1 MVQQGCLAGESECAR
16 RLRSIDW
23 APTAL
28 GDVHTWPL
36 SLQTALRIVLSS
48 HFPMMIHWGPELI
61 TFYNDAYAPSLGCK
75 HPGNLGR
82 PAKEWWAEMWDQL
95 TPIFDKV
102 FAGEAFYVQDA
113 CYTPDRDGG
122 SREAYFTHCHSPLWD
137 DQGQIAGI
145 FLVVTETTR
154 GILAERRLKDM
165 NAHLEE
171 LVVERTED
179 RNALWQLSQDMM
191 LRCTLDGLIT
201 AVNPAWTECLG
212 WLDTELVGHSIFE
225 LVHPDDLAQAM
236 VGNAELAQGI
246 SHTRFDNRYRHKDGS
261 YRWISWST
269 RAGDGTVNAV
279 GRDFTDEQRRIDA
292 LVLAED
298 AMRQSQKMEAVGQ
311 LTGGVAHDFN
321 NLLTIM
327 RSSVDFLRRPD
338 LSETRRQRYLTA
350 VSETVDRAAKL
361 TAQLLAFA
369 RRQALKPEVFEVGQK
384 LRTLTDMLNTLMGA
398 RILVITRLPD
408 TPCFIEADANQ
419 FENALINLAVNARDA
434 MAGVG
439 TLVVE
444 LRSNV
449 PLPAIRGH
457 AAAPGRFA
465 EILMTDTG
473 GGIAQDTLG
482 RIFEPFFTTKEVGKG
497 TGLGLSQVFGFAK
510 QSGGDVTVHSTYGQG
525 AVFSVFLPEI
535 LPTSE
540 PLPLLLMN
548 EATAPMGAGQRV
560 LVVEDNIQVGR
571 FAAQMLEDLGYSPAW
586 AVNAEE
592 ALGIL
597 GHDGAGF
604 DVVFSDVV
612 MPGMGGLELARI
624 LKTRLPHLPVV
635 LATGYSH
642 ELAQDGAKGYEL
654 LHKPYSTE
662 ELGQILRRCTGGNV
676 KPL

>member
-1 MVQQGCLAGESECAR
+1 MDQHDCLAGEGECAR
-16 RLRSIDW
+16 QLRGIDW
-23 APTAL
+23 ASTPL
-28 GDVHTWPL
+28 GEVDDWPL
-36 SLQTALRIVLSS
+36 SLQTALRIVLNSQ
-48 HFPMMIHWGPELI
+48 FPMMVHWGPQLI
-61 TFYNDAYAPSLGCK
+61 TFYNDAYAPSLGNK
-75 HPGNLGR
+75 HPGNLGS
-82 PAKEWWAEMWDQL
+82 PAKHWWAEIWDQL
-95 TPIFDKV
+95 TPIFDQV
-102 FAGEAFYVQDA
+102 LAGQAYYVEDA
-113 CYTPDRDGG
+113 RYTPDRDGG

-154 GILAERRLKDM
+154 GILAERRLKDI

-191 LRCTLDGLIT
+191 LRCTPDGLIT

-212 WLDTELVGHSIFE
+212 WLEAELIGSDLFE
-225 LVHPDDLAQAM
+225 LLHPDDVAHTREVA
-236 VGNAELAQGI
+236 AELAHGI
-246 SHTRFDNRYRHKDGS
+246 NHTRFDNRYRHKDGS
-261 YRWISWST
+261 YRWISWSS
-269 RAGDGTVNAV
+269 RADDGTVNAV
-279 GRDFTDEQRRIDA
+279 GRDFTEEQRRIDA
-292 LVLAED
+292 LVLAQD

-327 RSSVDFLRRPD
+327 RSSVDFLRRPG
-338 LSETRRQRYLTA
+338 LSEARRQRYLSA

-384 LRTLTDMLNTLMGA
+384 LRVLTDMLNTLMGE
-398 RILVITRLPD
+398 RIVVITRLPD
-408 TPCFIEADANQ
+408 TPCFIEADTNQ

-434 MAGVG
+434 MAGAG

-444 LRSNV
+444 LRHNV

-465 EILMTDTG
+465 QILMTDTG
-473 GGIAQDTLG
+473 GGIADDTLG

-510 QSGGDVTVHSTYGQG
+510 QSGGDVTVHSVYGQG

-535 LPTSE
+535 VPASE
-540 PLPLLLMN
+540 PLPRLTID
-548 EATAPMGAGQRV
+548 ETAAPMGTGQRV
-560 LVVEDNIQVGR
+560 LVVEDNIEVGR
-571 FAAQMLEDLGYSPAW
+571 FAAQMLEDLGYSPVW

-592 ALGIL
+592 ALSIL

-624 LKTRLPHLPVV
+624 LKARLPRLPVV

-642 ELAQDGAKGYEL
+642 ELAQDGAQGYEL
-654 LHKPYSTE
+654 LNKPYSTE
-662 ELGQILRRCTGGNV
+662 ELGQILRRCTHTGASR
-676 KPL
+676 

>member
-1 MVQQGCLAGESECAR
+1 MVEHGCLAGEGECAR
-16 RLRSIDW
+16 RLRAIDW
-23 APTAL
+23 ANTPL
-28 GDVHTWPL
+28 GAVDGWPL
-36 SLQTALRIVLSS
+36 SLQTTLRIVLNSQ
-48 HFPMMIHWGPELI
+48 FPMMVHWGPQLI
-61 TFYNDAYAPSLGCK
+61 TFYNDAYAPSLGSK
-75 HPGNLGR
+75 HPGNLGS
-82 PAKEWWAEMWDQL
+82 PAQHWWAEMWDQL
-95 TPIFDKV
+95 TPIFDQV
-102 FAGEAFYVQDA
+102 LGGRAYYVEDA

-191 LRCTLDGLIT
+191 LRCTLEGLIT
-201 AVNPAWTECLG
+201 AVNPAWTESLG
-212 WLDTELVGHSIFE
+212 WLEAELVGSNLFE
-225 LVHPDDLAQAM
+225 WLHPDDVTHTREIA
-236 VGNAELAQGI
+236 AELARGI
-246 SHTRFDNRYRHKDGS
+246 SHTRFDNRYRHRDGS
-261 YRWISWST
+261 YRWISWSS
-269 RAGDGTVNAV
+269 RADDGTVNAV
-279 GRDFTDEQRRIDA
+279 GRDFTEEQRRIDA

-338 LSETRRQRYLTA
+338 LTEIRRQRYLTA

-369 RRQALKPEVFEVGQK
+369 RRQALKPEVFEVGHK
-384 LRTLTDMLNTLMGA
+384 LRALTDMLNTLMGA

-408 TPCFIEADANQ
+408 TPCFIEADTNQ

-434 MAGVG
+434 MAGAG

-444 LRSNV
+444 LRHNV

-465 EILMTDTG
+465 QILMTDTG
-473 GGIAQDTLG
+473 GGIADDTLG

-510 QSGGDVTVHSTYGQG
+510 QSGGDVTVHSVYGQG

-535 LPTSE
+535 VPASE
-540 PLPLLLMN
+540 PLPRLTID
-548 EATAPMGAGQRV
+548 ETAAPMGTGQRV
-560 LVVEDNIQVGR
+560 LVVEDNIEVGR

-592 ALGIL
+592 ALSIL
-597 GHDGAGF
+597 GHDGGGF

-624 LKTRLPHLPVV
+624 LRARLPWLPVV

-642 ELAQDGAKGYEL
+642 ELAQDGAQGYEL
-654 LHKPYSTE
+654 LNKPYSTE
-662 ELGQILRRCTGGNV
+662 ELGQILRRCTHTGASR
-676 KPL
+676 